1 MSGEDVRAPSPPQG
15 AAELVAGALR
25 ARPPAGRGLFL
36 RQLMAHALAGLTLI
50 EGADA
55 ASEAAYRLAD
65 AAACP
70 RRPS

>member
-1 MSGEDVRAPSPPQG
+1 MSAPDTPRT
-15 AAELVAGALR
+15 AAELVSASLR
-25 ARPPAGRGLFL
+25 ERRPASRGLFL
-36 RQLMAHALAGLTLI
+36 RQLMAHALAGLTLL

-70 RRPS
+70 RRKT

>member
-1 MSGEDVRAPSPPQG
+1 MSGGIPAPPS
-15 AAELVAGALR
+15 AAEVVAEALR
-25 ARPPAGRGLFL
+25 LRAPAGRGLFL
-36 RQLMAHALAGLTLI
+36 RQLMAHALAGLTLM

-65 AAACP
+65 AAASP